1 MSTNKQALTSESAR
15 ESGSILF
22 IVAARIARRE
32 HFNPL
37 HVLCE
42 IPQRVVSTRLV
53 RDAVERTEEN
63 LMSEV
68 DKIVRGHDNM
78 AKKLKEAE
86 GKLEAAEKRIAE
98 LQTSLAISDFKD
110 AHAYRHRIA
119 ELEAREVD
127 LPKRSIGEVMHMSG
141 FDREYA
147 EGWCSGNDNAIHEI
161 RAAGITVKGDSE

>member
-1 MSTNKQALTSESAR
+1 MSTNKQALTAESAR

-37 HVLCE
+37 HILCE

-63 LMSEV
+63 LMREV
-68 DKIVRGHDNM
+68 DKIVRGHDHM

-98 LQTSLAISDFKD
+98 LEVSHSKLRETMAALHNTIRGNSGAYTSLSMIMSVTKR
-110 AHAYRHRIA
+110 AYEESA
-119 ELEAREVD
+119 V
-127 LPKRSIGEVMHMSG
+127 
-141 FDREYA
+141 
-147 EGWCSGNDNAIHEI
+147 
-161 RAAGITVKGDSE
+161 AGITVKGE